1 MRTVRAG
8 LMLMVL
14 LLAGCRSPQQPG
26 EETMTQL
33 PRCES
38 QQDIQKLSGSRVRVV
53 GTYHQVDM
61 RMRPK
66 PPPQYRG
73 HAAVRLADGT
83 QVLLEPA
90 WSEAA
95 IRDSEERTRY
105 DGQRVEVT
113 GVIHERSPEPPEP
126 AAHPI
131 NPTLSPVEAIQ
142 PAE

>member
-1 MRTVRAG
+1 MAG
-8 LMLMVL
+8 
-14 LLAGCRSPQQPG
+14 
-26 EETMTQL
+26 L
-33 PRCES
+33 PRCETH
-38 QQDIQKLSGSRVRVV
+38 QDIQKLSGSRVRVV

-66 PPPQYRG
+66 PPPRYVG
-73 HAAVRLADGT
+73 HAAVRLSDGT

-90 WSEAA
+90 WSKAA
-95 IRDSEERTRY
+95 LRGSEERTLY
-105 DGQRVEVT
+105 DGKRVEVT
-113 GVIHERSPEPPEP
+113 GVIHERSPSPPEP

>member
-1 MRTVRAG
+1 MRTVRDS
-8 LMLMVL
+8 LILVVL
-14 LLAGCRSPQQPG
+14 LLAGCRSPQPEGQN
-26 EETMTQL
+26 MTQL
-33 PRCES
+33 PRCEL
-38 QQDIQKLSGSRVRVV
+38 QQDIHKLSGSRVRVV

-90 WSEAA
+90 WSKAA
-95 IRDSEERTRY
+95 LRSPEERMLY
-105 DGQRVEVT
+105 EGKRVEVT
-113 GVIHERSPEPPEP
+113 GIIHARSPSPPEP